1 VKTVGLT
8 EGVIGKS
15 RAEAA
20 TLDRDLLS
28 ALSGTQAGRDGA
40 VANRTR
46 RVVMA
51 SLGVMQEQ
59 KAGRKRTR
67 SVAIASV
74 LVILLLV
81 GPAAWRVADDLIG
94 GERFGDI
101 ATQTSLLFGIL
112 CVALVGAVVVAGWAR
127 RRDS

>member
-8 EGVIGKS
+8 EGAIGKS

-28 ALSGTQAGRDGA
+28 ALSGAQAGRDGA

-94 GERFGDI
+94 GERFSDI
-101 ATQTSLLFGIL
+101 ATQFSLLFGIL
-112 CVALVGAVVVAGWAR
+112 CVALVGAVIVAGWAR
-127 RRDS
+127 RDS

>member
-1 VKTVGLT
+1 MKTVGFT
-8 EGVIGKS
+8 EGAIGKS
-15 RAEAA
+15 RAEAT

-67 SVAIASV
+67 SVALASV
-74 LVILLLV
+74 LVILLLL
-81 GPAAWRVADDLIG
+81 GPALWRVADDLIG
-94 GERFGDI
+94 GERFSDI
-101 ATQTSLLFGIL
+101 ATQFSLFFGIL
-112 CVALVGAVVVAGWAR
+112 CVALVGAVIVAGWAR
-127 RRDS
+127 RDS

>member
-1 VKTVGLT
+1 MKTVGFT
-8 EGVIGKS
+8 EGAIGKS
-15 RAEAA
+15 RAEAT

-67 SVAIASV
+67 SVALASV
-74 LVILLLV
+74 LVILLLL
-81 GPAAWRVADDLIG
+81 GPALWRVADDLIG
-94 GERFGDI
+94 GERFSDI
-101 ATQTSLLFGIL
+101 ATQFSLLFGIL
-112 CVALVGAVVVAGWAR
+112 CVALVGAVIVAGWAR
-127 RRDS
+127 RDS